1 MTTITLTHY
10 RPVEGA
16 KESWVAVIALD
27 PVIEVRGGQR
37 ASVLQHAV
45 MEASQRA
52 PGVECTIVEVE
63 QDAIPI
69 SEPDESVSSA

>member
-10 RPVEGA
+10 LPVEGA

-52 PGVECTIVEVE
+52 PGVECTIAEVE
-63 QDAIPI
+63 ENAVPV
-69 SEPDESVSSA
+69 SESDESVSAT

>member
-10 RPVEGA
+10 LPVEGA

-45 MEASQRA
+45 MEAS
-52 PGVECTIVEVE
+52 
-63 QDAIPI
+63 
-69 SEPDESVSSA
+69 

>member
-10 RPVEGA
+10 RPVEGT

-27 PVIEVRGGQR
+27 PVVEVRGGQR
-37 ASVLQHAV
+37 AAVLQHAV

-63 QDAIPI
+63 QDAVPV
-69 SEPDESVSSA
+69 SEPDESVPAT

>member
-45 MEASQRA
+45 MEASQRE

-63 QDAIPI
+63 QDAVPVN
-69 SEPDESVSSA
+69 EPDESVSAT